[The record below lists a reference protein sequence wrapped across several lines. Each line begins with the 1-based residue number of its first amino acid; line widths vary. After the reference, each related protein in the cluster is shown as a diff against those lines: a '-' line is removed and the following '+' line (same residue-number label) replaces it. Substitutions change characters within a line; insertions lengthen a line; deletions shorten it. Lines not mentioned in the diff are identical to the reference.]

1 MIIRALFII
10 VEKWDQPQSSLTL
23 HTHLPI
29 KGSRRQYM
37 QQHGWISKAL
47 YCVKDKALHGTTYEV
62 LEKGKFSKKI
72 QLSLM
77 GWEGA

>member
-1 MIIRALFII
+1 MLKLIVLLIAIGIRA
-10 VEKWDQPQSSLTL
+10 Q
-23 HTHLPI
+23 
-29 KGSRRQYM
+29 GN
-37 QQHGWISKAL
+37 GAL
-47 YCVKDKALHGTTYEV
+47 APFVKDRALHGTTYEV